1 VARSQARATGKWTGQ
16 ALGVSLHD
24 LKSHP
29 PERFEYV
36 VDLQSWTMPPAKPAP
51 AGLSLRTPEI
61 KDMRALAE
69 LMLEA
74 YRGTIDYEGE
84 TIAEAV
90 DEVQRYLAPSALN
103 QALLKHSALLT
114 DGTMLVSACLVMH
127 WSRRS
132 CPSIGYVI
140 SHPLWKRRDLARCVV
155 AESLCRLANDG
166 HREVRAIITKGN
178 VASEGL
184 FLSLGFTGLT
194 AEATPT
200 LIQTCKTNPPVL

>member
-1 VARSQARATGKWTGQ
+1 LAGNRARASGKWTGQ

-29 PERFEYV
+29 PERFEYAL
-36 VDLQSWTMPPAKPAP
+36 DLQSWEMPADNAAP

-61 KDMRALAE
+61 GDLHPLAE

-84 TIAEAV
+84 TITDAV
-90 DEVQRYLAPSALN
+90 DEVQRYLAAGAGN
-103 QALLKHSALLT
+103 QALLEYSAVVS
-114 DGTMLVSACLVMH
+114 DGTMLVCACLVMH
-127 WSRRS
+127 WGRRN
-132 CPSIGYVI
+132 CPMIGYII
-140 SHPLWKRRDLARCVV
+140 SHPLWKRHGLARRVV

-166 HREVRAIITKGN
+166 HPEVRTIITKGN

-184 FLSLGFTGLT
+184 FLSLGFAKVS
-194 AEATPT
+194 AESTPT
-200 LIQTCKTNPPVL
+200 VIQTCKTNPPVL

>member
-1 VARSQARATGKWTGQ
+1 M
-16 ALGVSLHD
+16 
-24 LKSHP
+24 

-36 VDLQSWTMPPAKPAP
+36 LDLQRWTKPTDKTTL

-61 KDMRALAE
+61 SDLRALAE

-90 DEVQRYLAPSALN
+90 DELQRYLAPSAKHH
-103 QALLKHSALLT
+103 ALLKHSALLT

-127 WSRRS
+127 WSRRN

-140 SHPLWKRRDLARCVV
+140 SHPLWKRRGLARHVV

-166 HREVRAIITKGN
+166 HREVRTIITKGN
-178 VASEGL
+178 AASEGL
-184 FLSLGFTGLT
+184 FLSLGFTRLT

-200 LIQTCKTNPPVL
+200 VIQTCKTNPSVL